1 MRSLLPVLLGFAILL
16 PAAGGLAAD
25 QQTAPVQGPLV
36 QNIRDGLYFV
46 RGGMAYNGF
55 YVYDKGVIVIDAKM
69 TAEGTRQMV
78 AEIGKITRVPITH
91 VLITHSDLDHVNGLD
106 GYPKAAMILSS
117 EATKKEMEEAFKDE
131 KLAGLRA
138 YLPTQTFT
146 RTFSLRIGNEL
157 IDLIPVGPAH
167 TAGDTIIYFHGLKAA
182 FVGDLAF
189 VGRDPLIHR
198 QKNGTS
204 VGYAK
209 ALETMIALD
218 ADTFLSGHNDP
229 LTKDDLKIL
238 LASIRE
244 KQEKIRALIQEGKTL
259 AEVKAAFGI
268 PEAAAG
274 AAGRSR
280 PGLVEIIYVELTEK
294 K

>member
-1 MRSLLPVLLGFAILL
+1 MRSAISVLSGIAILIA
-16 PAAGGLAAD
+16 AAGNPSFAL
-25 QQTAPVQGPLV
+25 QNAPAQGPIV
-36 QNIRDGLYFV
+36 QNIRGGLYFV
-46 RGGMAYNGF
+46 KGSMAFTGF
-55 YVYDKGVIVIDAKM
+55 YVYDKGVIAIDAKM
-69 TAEGTRQMV
+69 TVEGTKQAV
-78 AEIGKITRVPITH
+78 AEIAKVTPLPITH
-91 VLITHSDLDHVNGLD
+91 VLITHSDLDHVNGLE
-106 GYPKAAMILSS
+106 GFPKGVAILSS

-146 RTFSLRIGNEL
+146 KTFSLRIGNEL

-167 TAGDTIIYFHGLKAA
+167 TAGDTVVYFHGLKAA
-182 FVGDLAF
+182 FAGDLAF
-189 VGRDPLIHR
+189 LGRDPLIHR

-218 ADTFLSGHNDP
+218 ADTYLSGHNDP
-229 LTKDDLKIL
+229 LTKADLRTV

-244 KQEKIRALIQEGKTL
+244 KQEKVGAMVKEGKTL
-259 AEVKAAFGI
+259 AEVRAAFGI
-268 PEAAAG
+268 PEPAAG
-274 AAGRSR
+274 TGGRGWPS
-280 PGLVEIIYVELTEK
+280 LVEIIYQELTEK

>member
-1 MRSLLPVLLGFAILL
+1 MKSSIRASLGLLILIT
-16 PAAGGLAAD
+16 AAGSLAVG
-25 QQTAPVQGPLV
+25 QQTAPPPGPLV

-55 YVYDKGVIVIDAKM
+55 YVAEKGVIVIDAKM

-78 AEIGKITRVPITH
+78 AEIGKITQLPITH
-91 VLITHSDLDHVNGLD
+91 VLITHSDLDHVNGLE
-106 GYPKAAMILSS
+106 GYPQGAMILSS
-117 EATKKEMEEAFKDE
+117 AATKKEMEEAFKDE
-131 KLAGLRA
+131 KLAGLRS
-138 YLPTQTFT
+138 YLPTQTFI
-146 RTFSLRIGNEL
+146 RTFSLRIGNE
-157 IDLIPVGPAH
+157 LIPVGPAH
-167 TAGDTIIYFHGLKAA
+167 TAGDTIVFFHGLKAA

-218 ADTFLSGHNDP
+218 ADTYLSGHNDP
-229 LTKDDLKIL
+229 LTKDDLKTL

-244 KQEKIRALIQEGKTL
+244 KQDKIGALVKEGKTL

-274 AAGRSR
+274 AAGRGWPS
-280 PGLVEIIYVELTEK
+280 LVEIIYLELTGQK
-294 K
+294 

>member
-1 MRSLLPVLLGFAILL
+1 MRNPFGAAATLALLAIAFAG
-16 PAAGGLAAD
+16 AALAQSP
-25 QQTAPVQGPLV
+25 QQAQGPLV
-36 QNIRDGLYFV
+36 QKIKGNLYFV
-46 RGGMAYNGF
+46 RGGMAYGGF

-69 TAEGTRQMV
+69 TAEGTKQTV
-78 AEIGKITRVPITH
+78 AEIAKITPLPITH
-91 VLITHSDLDHVNGLD
+91 ILITHSDGDHVNGLEA
-106 GYPKAAMILSS
+106 YPKGTAILSS

-146 RTFSLRIGNEL
+146 KTFSLRIGNEL

-167 TAGDTIIYFHGLKAA
+167 TAGDTVIYFHDLKAVFA
-182 FVGDLAF
+182 GDLAF
-189 VGRDPLIHR
+189 IGRDPLIHR

-209 ALETMIALD
+209 ALETMIGLD
-218 ADTFLSGHNDP
+218 ADTYLSGHNEP
-229 LTKDDLKIL
+229 LTKADLKSL

-244 KQEKIRALIQEGKTL
+244 KQEKVGAMVKEGKTL
-259 AEVKAAFGI
+259 DEIKKAIGVADA
-268 PEAAAG
+268 PAAAG
-274 AAGRSR
+274 GFRWPS
-280 PGLVEIIYVELTEK
+280 LVEIIYLELTEK